1 MRHRTKGSPLLEMS
15 MKKQSDPPETDCAA
29 VWFARLER
37 AKNLNDFERAAE
49 AVRELRRLGVDVKFS
64 PASDA
69 SQEVTR
75 HE

>member
-1 MRHRTKGSPLLEMS
+1 
-15 MKKQSDPPETDCAA
+15 MKKQNEPPETDCAS

-49 AVRELRRLGVDVKFS
+49 AVRELRRLGVDVKFA
-64 PASDA
+64 PANDA
-69 SQEVTR
+69 SREAAR